1 MVTSFLYHVSAM
13 RGTTLVA
20 RLLLCLHFLMK
31 TSKNRNGA
39 FQQDHARAIE
49 LYTRAAEFG
58 SSILHQNLGDLY
70 HNGGNMK
77 KAKFY
82 YEAAAMAG
90 QAGHYIA
97 MYQLRTG
104 VLKKAMLVENQST
117 QFWKLT
123 IVPVPR

>member
-1 MVTSFLYHVSAM
+1 MMPVRCTYWLVIVTTEMELF
-13 RGTTLVA
+13 T
-20 RLLLCLHFLMK
+20 
-31 TSKNRNGA
+31 
-39 FQQDHARAIE
+39 QDHAKAIE

-90 QAGHYIA
+90 QEVGKIQPHQRGIIL
-97 MYQLRTG
+97 QCI
-104 VLKKAMLVENQST
+104 N
-117 QFWKLT
+117 
-123 IVPVPR
+123 